1 MKKKSTFKHIL
12 FYLVL
17 IVAVVLICAM
27 LFRSEAPDK
36 MSYSDVVS
44 AFKEEEVLEFE
55 INKNNVLKMTFDK
68 DSAYAKYKNAGQN
81 KDGTEVYV
89 EYRLAS
95 LSIFHADLGDTIV
108 EQMTPHPTVDENGN
122 TIEDTHVLKGEYVAP
137 YDPHRRSSYRNV
149 YHYDKTAQRLR
160 LGRRQDG
167 DGQLLKGKS
176 QDGRCPG

>member
-68 DSAYAKYKNAGQN
+68 DSAYAKYKNAG
-81 KDGTEVYV
+81 KPLYLP
-89 EYRLAS
+89 RRPRR
-95 LSIFHADLGDTIV
+95 H
-108 EQMTPHPTVDENGN
+108 
-122 TIEDTHVLKGEYVAP
+122 
-137 YDPHRRSSYRNV
+137 HR
-149 YHYDKTAQRLR
+149 
-160 LGRRQDG
+160 
-167 DGQLLKGKS
+167 
-176 QDGRCPG
+176 